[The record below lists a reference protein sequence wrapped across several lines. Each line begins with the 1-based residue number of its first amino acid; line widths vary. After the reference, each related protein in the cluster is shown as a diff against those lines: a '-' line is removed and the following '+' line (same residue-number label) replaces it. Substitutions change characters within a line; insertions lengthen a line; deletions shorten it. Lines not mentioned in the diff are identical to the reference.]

1 MKAPTYVQLP
11 SARGEFVPDAE
22 PDIPLHL
29 TEESLTLARRA
40 QKGDEAAL
48 NELFQRYQEPL
59 RRIVR
64 IRMGAHLRRH
74 GGLESMDIVQQTFAK
89 AHTKLEDI
97 EIRTPQAILSWLA
110 RIAERQ
116 VHDANDHMTA
126 RKRDY
131 RRTSP
136 LRFGDESFG
145 SVFDLEPE
153 ATDTLPED
161 RVERT
166 EIKEAI
172 DEAMLELKDEYRE
185 IILLREYAHAD
196 WETIT
201 DEVGAPNVRAAQA
214 THYRARAKLASLL
227 SHRMDEFEGE
237 A

>member
-1 MKAPTYVQLP
+1 M
-11 SARGEFVPDAE
+11 
-22 PDIPLHL
+22 HL
-29 TEESLTLARRA
+29 SEESLALAQRA
-40 QKGDEAAL
+40 QKGDDDAL
-48 NELFQRYQEPL
+48 NELFRRYQEPL

-97 EIRTPQAILSWLA
+97 EIRSPQAILSWLA

-116 VHDANDHMTA
+116 VHDANDHMSA

-136 LRFGDESFG
+136 LAFGDDSFG
-145 SVFDLEPE
+145 SVFDFEPE

-161 RVERT
+161 RASGEELKAV
-166 EIKEAI
+166 I

-185 IILLREYAHAD
+185 IILLREYAQAD

-201 DEVGAPNVRAAQA
+201 REVGAPNVRAAQA
-214 THYRARAKLASLL
+214 THYRARAKLGAILAQ
-227 SHRMDEFEGE
+227 RMPGFDGTV
-237 A
+237 